1 MERINNFLQ
10 RKERLGYQFNKLPKL
25 EFDPKKART
34 KQLNMLR
41 KYTAN
46 KLLREKSE
54 WVDPE
59 TGEIYYGKQAVAAQ
73 KTFTRDYGGSY
84 SEAVQQYQYEP
95 YEQDSLPSDVNIYDQ
110 IKHVIEDLPNSGYS
124 HQAKGFTYFEDQKSE
139 LLSMLD
145 DLIGS
150 ADDVEEVYDYLRRHE
165 PEIVN
170 AGQAVAGASNSEE
183 IKESYTHIAIIL
195 NNGFALTPEQ
205 SERLEEQY
213 PDLAY
218 EGEY

>member
-1 MERINNFLQ
+1 MSRIKEFLH
-10 RKERLGYQFNKLPKL
+10 RKEKQGFQFTKLPNL

-34 KQLNMLR
+34 KQLKMLR
-41 KYTAN
+41 EYTS
-46 KLLREKSE
+46 KKIMQEKSE
-54 WVDPE
+54 WVEPE
-59 TGEIYYGKQAVAAQ
+59 TGEIYKGKQGV
-73 KTFTRDYGGSY
+73 KEETLFRKEYGESY
-84 SEAVQQYQYEP
+84 QEAVQKYDYQTRETV
-95 YEQDSLPSDVNIYDQ
+95 DDIVDVHIYDQ
-110 IKHVIEDLPNSGYS
+110 IKQVIEDLPNSGYS

-145 DLIGS
+145 DLIGT

-165 PEIVN
+165 SEIVN
-170 AGQAVAGASNSEE
+170 AGKAVAGASDSEE

-213 PDLAY
+213 PDLAD